1 MEKNR
6 GYHKRLLA
14 ETAIF
19 RYKQLPN
26 PKLTLSDYSTQ
37 VGVALVNMQAMNKV
51 LRLGIPIRQ

>member
-26 PKLTLSDYSTQ
+26 TKLTLSDYNTQ